1 MKLGRKPKHAFNT
14 LEIGE
19 KALLTGSAKTYPYQ
33 FVNQFNKTKDAKL
46 RIIKEGKRIFAE
58 RYA

>member
-19 KALLTGSAKTYPYQ
+19 RAILSGKAKTYPYQ
-33 FVNQFNKTKDAKL
+33 FINQFNKTKVAKL
-46 RIIKEGKRIFAE
+46 RIIKDGKKIFAE
-58 RYA
+58 RYQ